1 MKFDVLKNLPYYSL
15 PQLPE
20 VGLLLPLG
28 YCNKESDASS
38 VNTDTGELISFC
50 LLSLLL
56 TSCLPNVLTSLLIF
70 FVVSRHIPFE
80 NRGGYT

>member
-20 VGLLLPLG
+20 VGLLLLLG

-38 VNTDTGELISFC
+38 VNTDTGELTSFC

-56 TSCLPNVLTSLLIF
+56 TSCLSNVLTSLLIF
-70 FVVSRHIPFE
+70 FVVSHHIPFG
-80 NRGGYT
+80 NRGEYI